1 MKLTLKQKAFADYY
15 IELGNATEAAVRAGY
30 SKKTAKAIGSENLT
44 KPAINEYIQE
54 RLKAIEDSRI
64 ADGDEVLRYL
74 TSVMRGESQSEV
86 VVVEGVG
93 EGCSE
98 AKRID
103 KSPDEKERLKAAEL
117 LGKRYRLF
125 TEKIEVKDEA
135 REKQE
140 QSISN
145 IQSLFEQMKKPDE

>member
-15 IELGNATEAAVRAGY
+15 LELGNATQAAVKAGY

-44 KPAINEYIQE
+44 KPAISKYIQE
-54 RLKAIEDSRI
+54 RLKEIEDNRI
-64 ADGDEVLRYL
+64 ANGDEVLRYL
-74 TSVMRGESQSEV
+74 TSVMRGE
-86 VVVEGVG
+86 
-93 EGCSE
+93 
-98 AKRID
+98 
-103 KSPDEKERLKAAEL
+103 EKDAFGLDAGISDRTRAAEL

>member
-15 IELGNATEAAVRAGY
+15 IETGNATEAAVRAGY

-54 RLKAIEDSRI
+54 RLKMIEDSRI

-93 EGCSE
+93 DGCSE

-125 TEKIEVKDEA
+125 TEKVETNAVSSVTIIDDLRDE
-135 REKQE
+135 
-140 QSISN
+140 
-145 IQSLFEQMKKPDE
+145 DE

>member
-1 MKLTLKQKAFADYY
+1 MMKLTLKQKAFADYY
-15 IELGNATEAAVRAGY
+15 IETGNATEAAVRAGY
-30 SKKTAKAIGSENLT
+30 SKKTAKAIGSEYLT

-74 TSVMRGESQSEV
+74 TSVMRGE
-86 VVVEGVG
+86 
-93 EGCSE
+93 
-98 AKRID
+98 
-103 KSPDEKERLKAAEL
+103 EKDAFGLDAGISDRTRAAEL

-125 TEKIEVKDEA
+125 TERVEVKDEA